1 MAVYLF
7 TDCHSA
13 NCCIGWLVFVLY
25 LGLHPTPHAA
35 LEFIFLTTDSTLGG
49 YSITPGSFTRLS
61 LDARHIAGLLLHAR
75 LTLHPDSFTRLLLHA
90 RLTFTRLLL
99 DAGSFIDIKWQLYG
113 DHLLWHLVVLV
124 LTTV

>member
-1 MAVYLF
+1 MLHSNSF
-7 TDCHSA
+7 SSLPTLHSA
-13 NCCIGWLVFVLY
+13 IPSRPTDP
-25 LGLHPTPHAA
+25 LGYP
-35 LEFIFLTTDSTLGG
+35 ITL
-49 YSITPGSFTRLS
+49 GSFTRLS